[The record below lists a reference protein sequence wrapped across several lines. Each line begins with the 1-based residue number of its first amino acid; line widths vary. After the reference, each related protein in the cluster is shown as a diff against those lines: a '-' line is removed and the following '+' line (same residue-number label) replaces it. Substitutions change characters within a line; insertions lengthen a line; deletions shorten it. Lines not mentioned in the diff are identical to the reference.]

1 MRTFF
6 LLAALAVVL
15 PAHSQPAV
23 EAPDLVLPDEAAN
36 AAAPAKARA
45 EGKTRGRIDRKVMR
59 DLAPGRHFGFT
70 PPGAA
75 QRQFVV
81 ERTVD
86 HANGDRTVVGRLI
99 GDEGEHRAIVTT
111 GAGGTVGRMDAPE
124 GRFLLHGS
132 GDALEVTDRKASGR
146 RVAPVTRDDDRRPPR
161 SARLQAES
169 EAGSGGSSAPAS
181 PPAAYAIP
189 AGNSVID
196 LLVLTSPKMATRYP
210 GALLQ
215 TRINNLIEIA
225 NQAYINSRIAITLRV
240 VRQQQV
246 AYGDAQ
252 NLDQVLDDL
261 TNGSGALAAVPALRT
276 QYGADLV
283 TLLRPYDG
291 AVDSGCGVAWVIDH
305 ADSPANFNRT
315 LGMSVVSD
323 GDDLRPGSPYYCA
336 DTALAHEIGHNL
348 GSAHDRAHSSA
359 AGTYSYSYGHGFDNV
374 FGTIMSY
381 IDPGVELFSNPRINA
396 CAGRPCGVAIGS
408 PGEADNATSMN
419 NTRAATAGFT
429 AAVLPV
435 SSGSNDLIVDF
446 GGLWLR
452 RNDST
457 WEPAKGLSAQQM
469 ATGDLDK
476 DGLSDVLIDFGS
488 PHGIWLWHNGSS
500 WSRVH
505 SATSTQI
512 VATDLDNNGVTDFA
526 INFGSAKG
534 LWVRRNETTPPTWSL
549 LNALSPRQVVSA
561 SLDADPRRDLVVD
574 FGAPYGIYLYMN
586 DTGWVPFFGAAAED
600 IVAGDLD
607 GNGIDD
613 IVLDLGPQNGLWV
626 RMNQNSWVALHGLSP
641 QRMIVGNIDSDAR
654 KDLVVDFGGGHGIWV
669 WKNHAAWAPVY
680 GAASK
685 TLAMADLDRN
695 GTDDLV
701 VDFGPAS
708 GLWAWKNGA
717 NWVQLHGASPRQ
729 FIALDVDGQ

>member
-1 MRTFF
+1 MRTCF

-45 EGKTRGRIDRKVMR
+45 EGKTRGRIDRKMMR

-99 GDEGEHRAIVTT
+99 GGEGEHRAIVTT

-146 RVAPVTRDDDRRPPR
+146 RVAPVLRDDDRRPPR

-169 EAGSGGSSAPAS
+169 EAGSGSSSAPAS

-252 NLDQVLDDL
+252 NLYLALDDL
-261 TNGSGALAAVPALRT
+261 TDGSGALAAVPALRT

-381 IDPGVELFSNPRINA
+381 IDPGVELYSNPRINA

-435 SSGSNDLIVDF
+435 SSGLNDLIVDF
-446 GGLWLR
+446 GVKDGIWTR
-452 RNDST
+452 RNDSLWT
-457 WEPAKGLSAQQM
+457 QLHGMSAQQM
-469 ATGDLDK
+469 ASGDLDK
-476 DGLSDVLIDFGS
+476 DGRADVLIDFGS
-488 PHGIWLWHNGSS
+488 PYGVWLLRNASS
-500 WSRVH
+500 WAPLH
-505 SATSTQI
+505 EGSAKLI
-512 VATDLDNNGVTDFA
+512 VATDLDDNGVSDFV
-526 INFGSAKG
+526 INFGSLHG
-534 LWVRRNETTPPTWSL
+534 LWVWRNNTAAWTQL
-549 LNALSPRQVVSA
+549 HGLAPRQVVSA
-561 SLDADPRRDLVVD
+561 SLDSNPRRDLIVD
-574 FGAPYGIYLYMN
+574 FGAPYGIHLYMN
-586 DTGWVPFFGAAAED
+586 DSNWVHLHGVGARD

-607 GNGIDD
+607 GNGIDEIIID
-613 IVLDLGPQNGLWV
+613 FGPQYGISI
-626 RMNQNSWVALHGLSP
+626 RMNQSSWVHLHGSSS
-641 QRMIVGNIDSDAR
+641 QHMVVGNLDADPR
-654 KDLVVDFGGGHGIWV
+654 KDLVVDFGGQGIWI
-669 WKNHAAWAPVY
+669 WKNATNWVFLHDIS
-680 GAASK
+680 SK
-685 TLAMADLDRN
+685 ALAMADLDRN
-695 GTDDLV
+695 GTDDLL
-701 VDFGPAS
+701 VDFGPLY

-717 NWVQLHGASPRQ
+717 SWVQLHGASPRQ
-729 FIALDVDGQ
+729 FIAVDVDGQ